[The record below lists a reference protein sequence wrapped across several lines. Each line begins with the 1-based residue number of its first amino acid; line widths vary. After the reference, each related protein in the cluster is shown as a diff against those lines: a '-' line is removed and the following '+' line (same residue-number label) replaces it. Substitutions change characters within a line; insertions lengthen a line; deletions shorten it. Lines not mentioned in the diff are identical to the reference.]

1 VAERLTFTAYT
12 ELVLARLYE
21 AHLREP
27 ARQYFNVD
35 ELMSDLAGSVPD
47 GWAWDA
53 AQYLVDHDLG
63 HDFISSGTPDTA
75 LTPTGRVFVESEQ
88 GTGIIGEYQRAGQ
101 VIVVTG
107 DGNQVAVGHGQ
118 QVVQIVQGDLSK
130 EEAIELLGQAEA
142 RLAEDQTL
150 SDDERADALADV
162 HAIRTQLEKNAPNRE
177 ALKAL
182 VTGLAGVASI
192 ADIVAKLSGAF

>member
-1 VAERLTFTAYT
+1 MAEHLTFTAYAD
-12 ELVLARLYE
+12 LVMARLYE
-21 AHLREP
+21 AHMREP

-35 ELMSDLAGSVPD
+35 KLMSDIAGRVPD

-53 AQYLVDHDLG
+53 AKHLVEQGLG
-63 HDFISSGTPDTA
+63 EDFLSMQSADTA
-75 LTPTGRVFVESEQ
+75 LTPAGRMHVERGS
-88 GTGIIGEYQRAGQ
+88 GIIGEYQRADQ
-101 VIVVTG
+101 IVVVTG

-118 QVVQIVQGDLSK
+118 QVVQIAQGDLSK

-150 SDDERADALADV
+150 SDDERADALTDL
-162 HAIRTQLEKNAPNRE
+162 HAVRTQLEKKTPNRE
-177 ALKAL
+177 VLKAL
-182 VTGLAGVASI
+182 VAGLAGVASI